1 MSYKEFIKLLYK
13 YISQHIG
20 KLIFTSLLMIL
31 ATALESSV
39 PEITGQ
45 IVDKLFNAERSSST
59 TVLYSLIIFGV
70 IGLSA
75 IFSLLSLTTSSWVAN
90 KVVMDIRVDMFK
102 KLLKLPKNFFD
113 RTSSGKILSKLTF
126 DVEQIAG
133 AASTIWLDFIKASV
147 TVFILVIYL
156 FYKNWQLSLSLIV
169 ILPIVFIAVKSSSS
183 RMRNSSSQVQKS
195 IGDMTHLLEEN
206 ISGNSVIKIFEAEK
220 YEKDKFDHQ
229 VNNVRQQR
237 FKVDLTA
244 AVNSNLINILLGL
257 SLAMVVYFSSFSLQM
272 TAGEFLSYFT
282 ALAMLIKPAKTLVN
296 INKPFQ
302 VALAAGQSVSAFLNE
317 EEESNNGKK
326 SVKKLNGDII
336 FENILFSYEPNKLV
350 LNNFSLSVKA
360 GETIAI
366 VGPTGSGKT
375 TIIDLLT
382 KFYTPQSGSIFI
394 DGIDI
399 KKLNNHSLRSNIA
412 FVDQGTRLFN
422 DTITANI
429 ALGKSDV
436 MSFETVKESAVKAE
450 AIEFIDNLE
459 KQFDTDIGDN
469 GQLLSGGQRQRLAIA
484 RAIAKDASILILDE
498 ATSALDSSTEK
509 LVQKSIAKMTQNK
522 TTIIIAHRLS
532 TIQNADRII
541 VLKSGEIIEE
551 GTHES
556 LIKNNGYY
564 SQLVEDQY
572 K

>member
-31 ATALESSV
+31 ATALESSI

-59 TVLYSLIIFGV
+59 TILYSLIVFGV
-70 IGLSA
+70 ISLSA
-75 IFSLLSLTTSSWVAN
+75 IFSLVSSSTNSWVSN

-102 KLLKLPKNFFD
+102 KLLKLPKKFFD
-113 RTSSGKILSKLTF
+113 GTSSGKILSKLTF

-133 AASTIWLDFIKASV
+133 AASTIWLDFIKAMV
-147 TVFILVIYL
+147 TVLILVLYL
-156 FYKNWQLSLSLIV
+156 FYKNWQLSISLLV
-169 ILPIVFIAVKSSSS
+169 ILPIVFIAVKRSSS
-183 RMRNSSSQVQKS
+183 RMRKSSSEVQKS
-195 IGDMTHLLEEN
+195 VGDMTHLLEEN
-206 ISGNSVIKIFEAEK
+206 ISGNSVIRIFEAEK
-220 YEKDKFDHQ
+220 YEKNKFDHQ

-302 VALAAGQSVSAFLNE
+302 VALAAGQSVFTFLNE

-326 SVKKLNGDII
+326 SVKKLNGDIN

-382 KFYTPQSGSIFI
+382 KFYTPQSGSISI

-422 DTITANI
+422 DTIRANI
-429 ALGKSDV
+429 ALGKLDV
-436 MSFETVKESAVKAE
+436 MPFETVKESAVKAE
-450 AIEFIDNLE
+450 AIEFIDSLE
-459 KQFDTDIGDN
+459 KQFDTHIGDN

-484 RAIAKDASILILDE
+484 RAIAKNASILILDE

-509 LVQKSIAKMTQNK
+509 LVQKSIAKMTQDK
-522 TTIIIAHRLS
+522 TTIVIAHRLS

-564 SQLVEDQY
+564 SQLVQDQY

>member
-31 ATALESSV
+31 ATALESSI

-75 IFSLLSLTTSSWVAN
+75 IFSLLSTSTSSWVAN

-102 KLLKLPKNFFD
+102 KLLKLPKKFFD
-113 RTSSGKILSKLTF
+113 MTSSGKILSKLTF

-169 ILPIVFIAVKSSSS
+169 ILPIVFIAVKKSSS
-183 RMRNSSSQVQKS
+183 RMRNSSSEVQKS

-220 YEKDKFDHQ
+220 HEKDKFDHQ

-244 AVNSNLINILLGL
+244 AINSNLINILLGL

-302 VALAAGQSVSAFLNE
+302 VALAAGQSVFTFLNE

-326 SVKKLNGDII
+326 SVKKLNGDIN

-422 DTITANI
+422 DTIRANI
-429 ALGKSDV
+429 ALGKLNE
-436 MSFETVKESAVKAE
+436 MSLETVKESAVKAE

-509 LVQKSIAKMTQNK
+509 LVQKSIAKMTK
-522 TTIIIAHRLS
+522 HRTTIVIAHRLS
-532 TIQNADRII
+532 TIQNADRVI

-556 LIKNNGYY
+556 LIKSNGYY
-564 SQLVEDQY
+564 SQLVQDQF

>member
-1 MSYKEFIKLLYK
+1 MSYKEFIKFLYK

-31 ATALESSV
+31 ATALESSI

-59 TVLYSLIIFGV
+59 TILYSLIVFGV
-70 IGLSA
+70 ISLSA
-75 IFSLLSLTTSSWVAN
+75 IFSLVSSSTNSWVSN

-102 KLLKLPKNFFD
+102 KLLKLPKKFFD
-113 RTSSGKILSKLTF
+113 GTSSGKILSKLTF

-133 AASTIWLDFIKASV
+133 AASTIWLDFIKAMV
-147 TVFILVIYL
+147 TVLILVLYL
-156 FYKNWQLSLSLIV
+156 FYKNWQLSISLLV
-169 ILPIVFIAVKSSSS
+169 ILPIVFIAVKRSSS
-183 RMRNSSSQVQKS
+183 RMRKSSSEVQKS
-195 IGDMTHLLEEN
+195 VGDMTHLLEEN
-206 ISGNSVIKIFEAEK
+206 ISGNSVIRIFEAEK
-220 YEKDKFDHQ
+220 YEKNKFDHQ

-302 VALAAGQSVSAFLNE
+302 VALAAGQSVFTFLNE

-326 SVKKLNGDII
+326 SVKKLNGDIN

-382 KFYTPQSGSIFI
+382 KFYTPQSGSISI

-422 DTITANI
+422 DTIRANI
-429 ALGKSDV
+429 ALGKLDV
-436 MSFETVKESAVKAE
+436 MPFETVKESAVKAE
-450 AIEFIDNLE
+450 AIEFIDSLE
-459 KQFDTDIGDN
+459 KQFDTHIGDN

-484 RAIAKDASILILDE
+484 RAIAKNASILILDE

-509 LVQKSIAKMTQNK
+509 LVQKSIAKMTQDK
-522 TTIIIAHRLS
+522 TTIVIAHRLS
-532 TIQNADRII
+532 TIKNADRII

-564 SQLVEDQY
+564 SQLVKDQY

>member
-31 ATALESSV
+31 ATALESSI

-45 IVDKLFNAERSSST
+45 IVDKLFNVERSSST

-70 IGLSA
+70 ISLSA
-75 IFSLLSLTTSSWVAN
+75 IFSLISLSTNSWVAN

-102 KLLKLPKNFFD
+102 KLLKLPKKFFD

-169 ILPIVFIAVKSSSS
+169 ILPIVFIAVKKSSL
-183 RMRNSSSQVQKS
+183 RMRNSSSEVQKS

-220 YEKDKFDHQ
+220 YEKEKFDHQ
-229 VNNVRQQR
+229 VNNLRQQR

-244 AVNSNLINILLGL
+244 AINSNLINILLGL

-302 VALAAGQSVSAFLNE
+302 VALAAGQSVFTFLNE

-326 SVKKLNGDII
+326 SVKKLNGDIN

-422 DTITANI
+422 DTIRANI
-429 ALGKSDV
+429 ALGKLNE
-436 MSFETVKESAVKAE
+436 MSLETVKESAVKAE

-509 LVQKSIAKMTQNK
+509 LVQKSIAKMTQHR
-522 TTIIIAHRLS
+522 TTIVIAHRLS

-564 SQLVEDQY
+564 SQLVKDQY

>member
-31 ATALESSV
+31 ATALESSI

-70 IGLSA
+70 ISLSA
-75 IFSLLSLTTSSWVAN
+75 IFSLISLSTNSWVAN

-102 KLLKLPKNFFD
+102 KLLKLPKKFFD

-169 ILPIVFIAVKSSSS
+169 ILPIVFIAVKKSSS
-183 RMRNSSSQVQKS
+183 RMRNSSSEVQKS

-244 AVNSNLINILLGL
+244 AINSNLINILLGL

-302 VALAAGQSVSAFLNE
+302 IALAAGQSVFTFLNE

-326 SVKKLNGDII
+326 SVKKLNGDIN

-422 DTITANI
+422 DTIRANI
-429 ALGKSDV
+429 ALGKLNE
-436 MSFETVKESAVKAE
+436 MSLETVKESAVKAE

-509 LVQKSIAKMTQNK
+509 LVQKSIAKMTQDK
-522 TTIIIAHRLS
+522 TTIVIAHRLS

-564 SQLVEDQY
+564 SQLVKDQY

>member
-45 IVDKLFNAERSSST
+45 IVDKLFNAERTSSNTILFSI
-59 TVLYSLIIFGV
+59 LIFGV
-70 IGLSA
+70 ISLSA
-75 IFSLLSLTTSSWVAN
+75 IFTLISISTSSWVAN
-90 KVVMDIRVDMFK
+90 KVIMDMRVDMFK
-102 KLLKLPKNFFD
+102 KLLKLPKKYFD
-113 RTSSGKILSKLTF
+113 KTSSGKILSKLTF

-133 AASTIWLDFIKASV
+133 VASTIWLDFIKASI
-147 TVFILVIYL
+147 TVLILTLYL
-156 FYKNWQLSLSLIV
+156 FYKNWQLSLILLV
-169 ILPIVFIAVKSSSS
+169 ILPVISYAVKRSSS
-183 RMRNSSSQVQKS
+183 RMRKSSTEVQRS

-206 ISGNSVIKIFEAEK
+206 ISGNSVIKIFDAQK
-220 YEKDKFDHQ
+220 YEKNKFDNQ
-229 VNNVRQQR
+229 INNVRQQR
-237 FKVDLTA
+237 FKVELTA
-244 AVNSNLINILLGL
+244 AINSNLINVLLGL
-257 SLAMVVYFSSFSLQM
+257 SLAMVVYFSSYSLQM

-282 ALAMLIKPAKTLVN
+282 ALAMLIKPSKTLVN

-302 VALAAGQSVSAFLNE
+302 VAYAAGQSVFTFLKE
-317 EEESNNGKK
+317 EEESNNGNKV
-326 SVKKLNGDII
+326 VKKLNGDIV

-399 KKLNNHSLRSNIA
+399 KKVNNHSLRSNIA

-422 DTITANI
+422 GTIRANI
-429 ALGKSDV
+429 ALGKLDV
-436 MSFETVKESAVKAE
+436 MPFEIVKESAVKAE

-509 LVQKSIAKMTQNK
+509 LVQKAIAKMTQDK
-522 TTIIIAHRLS
+522 TTIVIAHRLS

-564 SQLVEDQY
+564 SQLVQDQY

>member
-31 ATALESSV
+31 ATALESSI

-75 IFSLLSLTTSSWVAN
+75 IFSLLSSTTSSWVAN

-102 KLLKLPKNFFD
+102 KLLKLPKKFFD

-147 TVFILVIYL
+147 TVLILVLYL
-156 FYKNWQLSLSLIV
+156 FFKNWQLSLSLIV
-169 ILPIVFIAVKSSSS
+169 ILPLVFIAVKSSSS

-422 DTITANI
+422 DTIRANI

-564 SQLVEDQY
+564 SQLVQDQY

>member
-1 MSYKEFIKLLYK
+1 MSYKEFIKLLFK

-31 ATALESSV
+31 ATALESSI

-70 IGLSA
+70 ISLSA
-75 IFSLLSLTTSSWVAN
+75 IFSLLSTSTSSWVAN

-102 KLLKLPKNFFD
+102 KLLKLPKKFFD
-113 RTSSGKILSKLTF
+113 VTSSGKILSKLTF

-147 TVFILVIYL
+147 TVLILVLYL

-169 ILPIVFIAVKSSSS
+169 ILPIVFIAVKKSSS
-183 RMRNSSSQVQKS
+183 RMRNSSSEVQKS

-302 VALAAGQSVSAFLNE
+302 VALAAGQSVFTFLNE

-422 DTITANI
+422 DTIRANI
-429 ALGKSDV
+429 ALGKLNE
-436 MSFETVKESAVKAE
+436 MSFDTVKESAVKAE

-509 LVQKSIAKMTQNK
+509 LVQKSIAKMTQDK
-522 TTIIIAHRLS
+522 TTIVIAHRLS

-541 VLKSGEIIEE
+541 VLKSGGIIEE

-556 LIKNNGYY
+556 LIKSNGYY
-564 SQLVEDQY
+564 SQLVKDQY

>member
-70 IGLSA
+70 ISLSA
-75 IFSLLSLTTSSWVAN
+75 IFSLVSLSTNSWVAN

-399 KKLNNHSLRSNIA
+399 KKLDNHSLRSNIA

-509 LVQKSIAKMTQNK
+509 LVQKSIAKMTQHR

>member
-59 TVLYSLIIFGV
+59 TVLFSLIIFGV
-70 IGLSA
+70 IVLSA
-75 IFSLLSLTTSSWVAN
+75 IFSLLSSSISSWVAN

-102 KLLKLPKNFFD
+102 KLLKLPKKFFD
-113 RTSSGKILSKLTF
+113 KTSSGKILSKLTF

-169 ILPIVFIAVKSSSS
+169 ILPIVFIAVKKSSS
-183 RMRNSSSQVQKS
+183 RMRNSSSEVQKS
-195 IGDMTHLLEEN
+195 IGNMTHLLEEN

-244 AVNSNLINILLGL
+244 AINSNLINILLGL

-302 VALAAGQSVSAFLNE
+302 IALAAGHSVFTFLNQ

-326 SVKKLNGDII
+326 SIKNLNGDII

-399 KKLNNHSLRSNIA
+399 KKLDNHSLRSNIA

-422 DTITANI
+422 DTIRANI

>member
-70 IGLSA
+70 ISLSA
-75 IFSLLSLTTSSWVAN
+75 IFSLVSLSTNSWVAN

-133 AASTIWLDFIKASV
+133 AASSIWLDFIKASV

-156 FYKNWQLSLSLIV
+156 FYKNWQLSLSLLV
-169 ILPIVFIAVKSSSS
+169 ILPIVFFAVKRSSS
-183 RMRNSSSQVQKS
+183 RMRKSSSEVQKS
-195 IGDMTHLLEEN
+195 VGDMTHLLEEN
-206 ISGNSVIKIFEAEK
+206 ISGNSVIRIFEAEK
-220 YEKDKFDHQ
+220 YEKNKFDHQ

-302 VALAAGQSVSAFLNE
+302 VALAAGQSVFTFLNE

-326 SVKKLNGDII
+326 SVKKLNGDIN

-422 DTITANI
+422 DTIRANI
-429 ALGKSDV
+429 ALGKLNE
-436 MSFETVKESAVKAE
+436 MSLETVKESAVKAE

-509 LVQKSIAKMTQNK
+509 LVQKSIAKMTQDK
-522 TTIIIAHRLS
+522 TTIVIAHRLS

-564 SQLVEDQY
+564 SQLVKDQY

>member
-1 MSYKEFIKLLYK
+1 
-13 YISQHIG
+13 
-20 KLIFTSLLMIL
+20 
-31 ATALESSV
+31 
-39 PEITGQ
+39 
-45 IVDKLFNAERSSST
+45 
-59 TVLYSLIIFGV
+59 
-70 IGLSA
+70 
-75 IFSLLSLTTSSWVAN
+75 
-90 KVVMDIRVDMFK
+90 MFK
-102 KLLKLPKNFFD
+102 KLLKLPKKFFD

-133 AASTIWLDFIKASV
+133 AASSIWLDFIKASV

-169 ILPIVFIAVKSSSS
+169 ILPIVFIAVKKSSS
-183 RMRNSSSQVQKS
+183 RMRNSSSEVQKS

-206 ISGNSVIKIFEAEK
+206 ISGNAVIKIFEAEK

-422 DTITANI
+422 DTIRANI

-564 SQLVEDQY
+564 SQLVQDQY

>member
-31 ATALESSV
+31 ATALESSI

-70 IGLSA
+70 ISLSA
-75 IFSLLSLTTSSWVAN
+75 IFSLVSLSTNSWVAN

-102 KLLKLPKNFFD
+102 KLLKLPKKFFD

-169 ILPIVFIAVKSSSS
+169 ILPIVFIAVKKSSS
-183 RMRNSSSQVQKS
+183 RMRNSSYEVQKS
-195 IGDMTHLLEEN
+195 IGNMTHLLEEN

-244 AVNSNLINILLGL
+244 AINSNLINILLGL

-302 VALAAGQSVSAFLNE
+302 VALAAGQSVFTFLNE

-326 SVKKLNGDII
+326 SVKKLNGDIN

-422 DTITANI
+422 DTIRANI
-429 ALGKSDV
+429 ALGKLNE
-436 MSFETVKESAVKAE
+436 MSLETVKESAVKAE

-551 GTHES
+551 GTHKS
-556 LIKNNGYY
+556 LIKNNRYY
-564 SQLVEDQY
+564 SQLVQDQY

>member
-1 MSYKEFIKLLYK
+1 MSYKEFIKLLFK

-31 ATALESSV
+31 ATALESSI

-70 IGLSA
+70 ISLSA
-75 IFSLLSLTTSSWVAN
+75 IFSLLSSSTSSWVAN

-102 KLLKLPKNFFD
+102 KLLKLPKKFFD

-169 ILPIVFIAVKSSSS
+169 ILPIVFIAVKKSSS
-183 RMRNSSSQVQKS
+183 RMRNSSSEVQKS
-195 IGDMTHLLEEN
+195 IGNMTHLLEEN

-244 AVNSNLINILLGL
+244 AINSNLINILLGL

-302 VALAAGQSVSAFLNE
+302 VALAAGQSVFTFLNE

-326 SVKKLNGDII
+326 SVKKLNGDIN

-422 DTITANI
+422 DTIRANI
-429 ALGKSDV
+429 ALGKLNE
-436 MSFETVKESAVKAE
+436 MSLETVKESAVKAE

-509 LVQKSIAKMTQNK
+509 LVQKSIAKMTQHR
-522 TTIIIAHRLS
+522 TTIVIAHRLS

-551 GTHES
+551 GTHEN

-564 SQLVEDQY
+564 SQLVKDQY

>member
-31 ATALESSV
+31 ATALESSI

-70 IGLSA
+70 ISLSA
-75 IFSLLSLTTSSWVAN
+75 IFSLLSSSTSSWVAN

-102 KLLKLPKNFFD
+102 KLLKLPKKFFD
-113 RTSSGKILSKLTF
+113 MTSSGKILSKLTF

-133 AASTIWLDFIKASV
+133 ATSTIWLDFIKASV

-169 ILPIVFIAVKSSSS
+169 ILPIVFIAVKKSSS
-183 RMRNSSSQVQKS
+183 RMRNSSSEVQKS
-195 IGDMTHLLEEN
+195 IGNMTHLLEEN

-244 AVNSNLINILLGL
+244 AINSNLINILLGL

-302 VALAAGQSVSAFLNE
+302 VALAAGQSVFTFLNE

-326 SVKKLNGDII
+326 SVKKLNGDIN

-382 KFYTPQSGSIFI
+382 KFYIPQSGSIFI

-399 KKLNNHSLRSNIA
+399 KKLNNNSLRSNIA

-422 DTITANI
+422 DTIRANI
-429 ALGKSDV
+429 ALGKLNE
-436 MSFETVKESAVKAE
+436 MSLETVKESAVKAE

-509 LVQKSIAKMTQNK
+509 LVQKSIAKMTQDK
-522 TTIIIAHRLS
+522 TTIVIAHRLS

-564 SQLVEDQY
+564 SQLVKDQY

>member
-31 ATALESSV
+31 ATALESSI

-75 IFSLLSLTTSSWVAN
+75 IFSLLSSTTSSWVAN

-102 KLLKLPKNFFD
+102 KLLKLPKKFFD

-147 TVFILVIYL
+147 TVLILVLYL
-156 FYKNWQLSLSLIV
+156 FFKNWQLSLSLIV
-169 ILPIVFIAVKSSSS
+169 ILPLVFIAVKSSSS

-302 VALAAGQSVSAFLNE
+302 IALAAGQSVFTFLNQ

-326 SVKKLNGDII
+326 SIKNLNGDII

-350 LNNFSLSVKA
+350 LNNLSLSVKA

-399 KKLNNHSLRSNIA
+399 KKLDNHSLRSNIA

-422 DTITANI
+422 DTIRANI

-509 LVQKSIAKMTQNK
+509 LVQKSIAKMTQHR

>member
-31 ATALESSV
+31 ATALESSI

-75 IFSLLSLTTSSWVAN
+75 IFSLLSTSTSSWVAN

-102 KLLKLPKNFFD
+102 KLLKLPKKFFD
-113 RTSSGKILSKLTF
+113 KTSSGKILSKLTF

-147 TVFILVIYL
+147 TVLILVLYL

-169 ILPIVFIAVKSSSS
+169 ILPIVFIAVKKSSS
-183 RMRNSSSQVQKS
+183 RMRNSSSEVQKS

-220 YEKDKFDHQ
+220 YEKNKFDHQ

-302 VALAAGQSVSAFLNE
+302 VALAAGQSVFTFLNE

-350 LNNFSLSVKA
+350 LNNFSLLVKA

-422 DTITANI
+422 DTIRANI
-429 ALGKSDV
+429 ALGKLNE
-436 MSFETVKESAVKAE
+436 MSFDTVKESAVKAE

-509 LVQKSIAKMTQNK
+509 LVQKSIAKMTQDK
-522 TTIIIAHRLS
+522 TTIVIAHRLS

-564 SQLVEDQY
+564 SQLVKDQY

>member
-20 KLIFTSLLMIL
+20 KLIFTSLLMML
-31 ATALESSV
+31 ATALESSI

-59 TVLYSLIIFGV
+59 TILYSLIVFGV
-70 IGLSA
+70 ISLSA
-75 IFSLLSLTTSSWVAN
+75 IFSLVSSSTNSWVSN

-102 KLLKLPKNFFD
+102 KLLKLPKKFFD
-113 RTSSGKILSKLTF
+113 GTSSGKILSKLTF

-133 AASTIWLDFIKASV
+133 AASTIWLDFIKAMV
-147 TVFILVIYL
+147 TVLILVLYL
-156 FYKNWQLSLSLIV
+156 FYKNWQLSISLLV
-169 ILPIVFIAVKSSSS
+169 ILPIVFIAVKRSSS
-183 RMRNSSSQVQKS
+183 RMRKSSSEVQKS
-195 IGDMTHLLEEN
+195 VGDMTHLLEEN
-206 ISGNSVIKIFEAEK
+206 ISGNSVIRIFEAEK
-220 YEKDKFDHQ
+220 YEKNKFDHQ

-302 VALAAGQSVSAFLNE
+302 VALAAGQSVFTFLNE

-326 SVKKLNGDII
+326 SVKKLNGDIN

-382 KFYTPQSGSIFI
+382 KFYTPQSGSISI

-422 DTITANI
+422 DTIRANI
-429 ALGKSDV
+429 ALGKLDV
-436 MSFETVKESAVKAE
+436 MPFETVKESAVKAE
-450 AIEFIDNLE
+450 AIEFIDSLE
-459 KQFDTDIGDN
+459 KQFDTHIGDN

-484 RAIAKDASILILDE
+484 RAIAKNASILILDE

-509 LVQKSIAKMTQNK
+509 LVQKSIAKMTQDK
-522 TTIIIAHRLS
+522 TTIVIAHRLS
-532 TIQNADRII
+532 TIKNADRII

-564 SQLVEDQY
+564 SQLVKDQY

>member
-31 ATALESSV
+31 ATALESSI

-45 IVDKLFNAERSSST
+45 IVDKLFNAERSSSNT
-59 TVLYSLIIFGV
+59 ILYSLIVFGV
-70 IGLSA
+70 ISLSA
-75 IFSLLSLTTSSWVAN
+75 IFSLVSSSTNSWVSN

-102 KLLKLPKNFFD
+102 KLLKLPKKFFD
-113 RTSSGKILSKLTF
+113 GTSSGKILSKLTF

-133 AASTIWLDFIKASV
+133 AASTIWLDFIKAMV
-147 TVFILVIYL
+147 TVLILVLYL
-156 FYKNWQLSLSLIV
+156 FYKNWQLSISLLV
-169 ILPIVFIAVKSSSS
+169 ILPIVFIAVKRSSS
-183 RMRNSSSQVQKS
+183 RMRKSSSEVQKS
-195 IGDMTHLLEEN
+195 VGDMTHLLEEN
-206 ISGNSVIKIFEAEK
+206 ISGNSVIRIFEAEK
-220 YEKDKFDHQ
+220 YEKNKFDHQ

-302 VALAAGQSVSAFLNE
+302 VALAAGQSVFTFLNE

-326 SVKKLNGDII
+326 SVKKLNGDIN

-382 KFYTPQSGSIFI
+382 KFYTPQSGSISI

-422 DTITANI
+422 DTIRANI
-429 ALGKSDV
+429 ALGKLDV
-436 MSFETVKESAVKAE
+436 MSFKKIKESAVKAE
-450 AIEFIDNLE
+450 AIEFIENLE

-509 LVQKSIAKMTQNK
+509 LVQKSIAKMTKDK
-522 TTIIIAHRLS
+522 TTIVIAHRLS

-541 VLKSGEIIEE
+541 VLKSGKIMEE
-551 GTHES
+551 GTHET
-556 LIKNNGYY
+556 LINNSGYY
-564 SQLVEDQY
+564 SQLVADQF

>member
-70 IGLSA
+70 ISLSA
-75 IFSLLSLTTSSWVAN
+75 IFSLVSLSTNSWVAN

-133 AASTIWLDFIKASV
+133 AASSIWLDFIKASV

-169 ILPIVFIAVKSSSS
+169 ILPIVFIAVKKSSS
-183 RMRNSSSQVQKS
+183 RMRNSSSEVQKS

-206 ISGNSVIKIFEAEK
+206 ISGNAVIKIFEAEK

-422 DTITANI
+422 DTIRANI

-509 LVQKSIAKMTQNK
+509 LVQKSIAKMTQHR
-522 TTIIIAHRLS
+522 TTIVIAHRLS

-564 SQLVEDQY
+564 SQLVQDQY

>member
-31 ATALESSV
+31 ATALESSI

-45 IVDKLFNAERSSST
+45 IVDKLFNAERSSSNT
-59 TVLYSLIIFGV
+59 ILYSLIVFGV
-70 IGLSA
+70 ISLSA
-75 IFSLLSLTTSSWVAN
+75 IFSLVSSSTNSWVSN

-102 KLLKLPKNFFD
+102 KLLKLPKKFFD
-113 RTSSGKILSKLTF
+113 GTSSGKILSKLTF

-133 AASTIWLDFIKASV
+133 AASTIWLDFIKAMV
-147 TVFILVIYL
+147 TVLILVLYL
-156 FYKNWQLSLSLIV
+156 FYKNWQLSISLLV
-169 ILPIVFIAVKSSSS
+169 ILPIVFIAVKRSSS
-183 RMRNSSSQVQKS
+183 RMRKSSSEVQKS
-195 IGDMTHLLEEN
+195 VGDMTHLLEEN
-206 ISGNSVIKIFEAEK
+206 ISGNSVIRIFEAEK
-220 YEKDKFDHQ
+220 YEKNKFDHQ

-302 VALAAGQSVSAFLNE
+302 VALAAGQSVFTFLNE
-317 EEESNNGKK
+317 KEESNNGKK
-326 SVKKLNGDII
+326 SVKKLNGDIN
-336 FENILFSYEPNKLV
+336 FKNILFSYEPNKLV

-382 KFYTPQSGSIFI
+382 KFYTPQSGSISI

-422 DTITANI
+422 DTIRANI
-429 ALGKSDV
+429 ALGKLDV
-436 MSFETVKESAVKAE
+436 MPFETVKESAVKAE
-450 AIEFIDNLE
+450 AIEFIDSLE
-459 KQFDTDIGDN
+459 KQFDTHIGDN

-484 RAIAKDASILILDE
+484 RAIAKNASILILDE

-509 LVQKSIAKMTQNK
+509 LVQKSIAKMTQDK
-522 TTIIIAHRLS
+522 TTIVIAHRLS
-532 TIQNADRII
+532 TIKNADRII

-551 GTHES
+551 GAHES
-556 LIKNNGYY
+556 LIKSNGYY
-564 SQLVEDQY
+564 SQLVQDQF

>member
-70 IGLSA
+70 ISLSA
-75 IFSLLSLTTSSWVAN
+75 IFSLVSLSTNSWVAN

-133 AASTIWLDFIKASV
+133 AASSIWLDFIKASV

-169 ILPIVFIAVKSSSS
+169 ILPIVFIAVKKSSS
-183 RMRNSSSQVQKS
+183 RMRNSSSEVQKS

-206 ISGNSVIKIFEAEK
+206 ISGNAVIKIFEAEK

-422 DTITANI
+422 DTIRANI

-541 VLKSGEIIEE
+541 VLKSGKIIEE
-551 GTHES
+551 GNHEK

-564 SQLVEDQY
+564 SQLVKDQY

>member
-31 ATALESSV
+31 ATALESSI

-70 IGLSA
+70 ISLSA
-75 IFSLLSLTTSSWVAN
+75 IFSLISLSTNSWVAN

-102 KLLKLPKNFFD
+102 KLLKLPKKFFD

-169 ILPIVFIAVKSSSS
+169 ILPIVFIAVKKSSS
-183 RMRNSSSQVQKS
+183 RMRNSSSEVQKS

-244 AVNSNLINILLGL
+244 AINSNLINILLGL

-302 VALAAGQSVSAFLNE
+302 VALAAGQSVFTFLNE

-326 SVKKLNGDII
+326 SVKKLNGDIN

-422 DTITANI
+422 DTIRANI
-429 ALGKSDV
+429 ALGKLNE
-436 MSFETVKESAVKAE
+436 MSLETVKESAVKAE

-509 LVQKSIAKMTQNK
+509 LVQKSITKMTQDK
-522 TTIIIAHRLS
+522 TTIVIAHRLS

-564 SQLVEDQY
+564 SQLVKDQY

>member
-31 ATALESSV
+31 ATALESSI

-70 IGLSA
+70 ISLSA
-75 IFSLLSLTTSSWVAN
+75 IFSLISLSTNSWVAN

-102 KLLKLPKNFFD
+102 KLLKLPKKFFD

-169 ILPIVFIAVKSSSS
+169 ILPIVFIAVKKSSS
-183 RMRNSSSQVQKS
+183 RMRNSSSEVQKS

-244 AVNSNLINILLGL
+244 AINSNLINILLGL

-302 VALAAGQSVSAFLNE
+302 VALAAGQSVFTFLNE

-326 SVKKLNGDII
+326 SVKKLNGDIN

-422 DTITANI
+422 DTIRANI
-429 ALGKSDV
+429 ALGKLNE
-436 MSFETVKESAVKAE
+436 MSLETVKESAVKAE

-509 LVQKSIAKMTQNK
+509 LVQKSIAKMTQDK
-522 TTIIIAHRLS
+522 TTIVIAHRLS

-564 SQLVEDQY
+564 SQLVKDQY

>member
-1 MSYKEFIKLLYK
+1 MSYKEFIKLLFK

-31 ATALESSV
+31 ATALESSI

-70 IGLSA
+70 ISLSA
-75 IFSLLSLTTSSWVAN
+75 IFSLISLSTNSWVAN

-102 KLLKLPKNFFD
+102 KLLKLPKKFFD

-169 ILPIVFIAVKSSSS
+169 ILPIVFIAVKKSSS
-183 RMRNSSSQVQKS
+183 RMRNSSSEVQKS

-220 YEKDKFDHQ
+220 YEKEKFDHQ

-244 AVNSNLINILLGL
+244 AINSNLINILLGL

-302 VALAAGQSVSAFLNE
+302 VALAAGQSVFTFLNE

-326 SVKKLNGDII
+326 SVKKLNGDIN

-422 DTITANI
+422 DTIRANI
-429 ALGKSDV
+429 ALGKLNE
-436 MSFETVKESAVKAE
+436 MSLETVKESAVKAE

-509 LVQKSIAKMTQNK
+509 LVQKSIAKMTQDK
-522 TTIIIAHRLS
+522 TTIVIAHRLS

-556 LIKNNGYY
+556 LIKSNGYY
-564 SQLVEDQY
+564 SQLVQDQY

>member
-31 ATALESSV
+31 ATALESSI

-75 IFSLLSLTTSSWVAN
+75 IFSLLSSTTSSWVAN

-102 KLLKLPKNFFD
+102 KLLKLPKKFFD

-147 TVFILVIYL
+147 TVLILVLYL
-156 FYKNWQLSLSLIV
+156 FFKNWQLSLSLIV
-169 ILPIVFIAVKSSSS
+169 ILPLVFIAVKSSSS

-422 DTITANI
+422 DTIRANI

>member
-31 ATALESSV
+31 ATALESSI

-45 IVDKLFNAERSSST
+45 IVDKLFNAERSSSNT
-59 TVLYSLIIFGV
+59 ILYSLIVFGV
-70 IGLSA
+70 ISLSA
-75 IFSLLSLTTSSWVAN
+75 IFSLVSSSTNSWVSN

-102 KLLKLPKNFFD
+102 KLLKLPKKFFD
-113 RTSSGKILSKLTF
+113 GTSSGKILSKLTF

-133 AASTIWLDFIKASV
+133 AASTIWLDFIKAMV
-147 TVFILVIYL
+147 TVLILVLYL
-156 FYKNWQLSLSLIV
+156 FYKNWQLSISLLV
-169 ILPIVFIAVKSSSS
+169 ILPIVFIAVKRSSS
-183 RMRNSSSQVQKS
+183 RMRKSSSEVQKS
-195 IGDMTHLLEEN
+195 VGDMTHLLEEN
-206 ISGNSVIKIFEAEK
+206 ISGNSVIRIFEAEK
-220 YEKDKFDHQ
+220 YEKNKFDHQ

-302 VALAAGQSVSAFLNE
+302 VALAAGQSVFTFLNE
-317 EEESNNGKK
+317 KEESNNGKK
-326 SVKKLNGDII
+326 SVKKLNGDIN

-382 KFYTPQSGSIFI
+382 KFYTPQSGSISI

-422 DTITANI
+422 DTIRANI
-429 ALGKSDV
+429 ALGKLDV
-436 MSFETVKESAVKAE
+436 MPFETVKESAVKAE
-450 AIEFIDNLE
+450 AIEFIDSLE
-459 KQFDTDIGDN
+459 KQFDTHIGDN

-484 RAIAKDASILILDE
+484 RAIAKNASILILDE

-509 LVQKSIAKMTQNK
+509 LVQKSIAKMTQDK
-522 TTIIIAHRLS
+522 TTIVIAHRLS
-532 TIQNADRII
+532 TIKNADRII

-551 GTHES
+551 GAHES

-564 SQLVEDQY
+564 SQLVKDQY

>member
-31 ATALESSV
+31 ATALESSI

-45 IVDKLFNAERSSST
+45 IVDKLFNAERSSSNT
-59 TVLYSLIIFGV
+59 ILYSLIVFGV
-70 IGLSA
+70 ISLSA
-75 IFSLLSLTTSSWVAN
+75 IFSLVSSSTNSWVSN

-102 KLLKLPKNFFD
+102 KLLKLPKKFFD
-113 RTSSGKILSKLTF
+113 GTSSGKILSKLTF

-133 AASTIWLDFIKASV
+133 AASTIWLDFIKAMV
-147 TVFILVIYL
+147 TVLILVLYL
-156 FYKNWQLSLSLIV
+156 FYKNWQLSISLLV
-169 ILPIVFIAVKSSSS
+169 ILPIVFIAVKRSSS
-183 RMRNSSSQVQKS
+183 RMRKSSSEVQKS
-195 IGDMTHLLEEN
+195 VGDMTHLLEEN
-206 ISGNSVIKIFEAEK
+206 ISGNSVIRIFEAEK
-220 YEKDKFDHQ
+220 YEKNKFDHQ

-244 AVNSNLINILLGL
+244 AVNTNLINILLGL

-302 VALAAGQSVSAFLNE
+302 VALAAGQSVFTFLNE

-326 SVKKLNGDII
+326 SVKKLNGDIN

-382 KFYTPQSGSIFI
+382 KFYTPQSGSISI

-422 DTITANI
+422 DTIRANI
-429 ALGKSDV
+429 ALGKLDV
-436 MSFETVKESAVKAE
+436 MPFETVKESAVKAE
-450 AIEFIDNLE
+450 AIEFIDSLE
-459 KQFDTDIGDN
+459 KQFDTHIGDN

-484 RAIAKDASILILDE
+484 RAIAKNASILILDE

-509 LVQKSIAKMTQNK
+509 LVQKSIAKMTQDK
-522 TTIIIAHRLS
+522 TTIVIAHRLS

-551 GTHES
+551 GTHEY

-564 SQLVEDQY
+564 SQLVTDQF

>member
-31 ATALESSV
+31 ATALESSI

-70 IGLSA
+70 ISLSA
-75 IFSLLSLTTSSWVAN
+75 IFSLLSSSTSSWVAN

-102 KLLKLPKNFFD
+102 KLLKLPKKFFD

-169 ILPIVFIAVKSSSS
+169 ILPVVFIAVKKSSS
-183 RMRNSSSQVQKS
+183 RMRNSSSEVQKS
-195 IGDMTHLLEEN
+195 IGNMTHLLEEN

-244 AVNSNLINILLGL
+244 AINSNLINILLGL

-302 VALAAGQSVSAFLNE
+302 VALAAGQSVFTFLNE

-326 SVKKLNGDII
+326 SVKKLNGDIN

-422 DTITANI
+422 DTIRANI
-429 ALGKSDV
+429 ALGKLNE
-436 MSFETVKESAVKAE
+436 MSLETVKESAVKAE

-509 LVQKSIAKMTQNK
+509 LVQKSIAKMTQYR
-522 TTIIIAHRLS
+522 TTIVIAHRLS

-564 SQLVEDQY
+564 SQLIKDQY

>member
-31 ATALESSV
+31 ATALESSI

-70 IGLSA
+70 ISLSA
-75 IFSLLSLTTSSWVAN
+75 IFSLISLSTNSWVAN

-102 KLLKLPKNFFD
+102 KLLKLPKKFFD

-169 ILPIVFIAVKSSSS
+169 ILPIVFIAVKKSSS
-183 RMRNSSSQVQKS
+183 RMRNSSSEVQKS

-244 AVNSNLINILLGL
+244 AINSNLINILLGL

-302 VALAAGQSVSAFLNE
+302 VALAAGQSVFTFLNE

-326 SVKKLNGDII
+326 SVKKLNGDIN

-422 DTITANI
+422 DTIRANI
-429 ALGKSDV
+429 ALGKLNE
-436 MSFETVKESAVKAE
+436 MSLETVKESAVKAE

-509 LVQKSIAKMTQNK
+509 LVQKSIAKMSQHR
-522 TTIIIAHRLS
+522 TTIVIAHRLS

-564 SQLVEDQY
+564 SQLVKDQY

>member
-31 ATALESSV
+31 ATALESSI

-70 IGLSA
+70 ISLSA
-75 IFSLLSLTTSSWVAN
+75 IFSLISLSTNSWVAN

-102 KLLKLPKNFFD
+102 KLLKLPKKFFD

-169 ILPIVFIAVKSSSS
+169 ILPIVFIAVKKSSS
-183 RMRNSSSQVQKS
+183 RMRNSSSEVQKS

-244 AVNSNLINILLGL
+244 AINSNLINILLGL

-302 VALAAGQSVSAFLNE
+302 IALAAGQSVFTFLNE

-326 SVKKLNGDII
+326 SVKKLNGDIN

-375 TIIDLLT
+375 TVIDLLT

-422 DTITANI
+422 DTIRANI
-429 ALGKSDV
+429 ALGKLNE
-436 MSFETVKESAVKAE
+436 MSLETVKESAVKAE

-509 LVQKSIAKMTQNK
+509 LVQKSIAKMTQDK
-522 TTIIIAHRLS
+522 TTIVIAHRLS

-564 SQLVEDQY
+564 SQLVKDQY

>member
-31 ATALESSV
+31 ATALESSI

-70 IGLSA
+70 ISLSA
-75 IFSLLSLTTSSWVAN
+75 IFSLISLSTNSWVAN

-102 KLLKLPKNFFD
+102 KLLKLPKKFFD
-113 RTSSGKILSKLTF
+113 MTSSGKILSKLTF

-133 AASTIWLDFIKASV
+133 AASSIWLDFIKASV

-169 ILPIVFIAVKSSSS
+169 ILPIVFIAVKKSSS
-183 RMRNSSSQVQKS
+183 RMRNSSSEVQKS

-244 AVNSNLINILLGL
+244 AINSNLINILLGL

-302 VALAAGQSVSAFLNE
+302 VALAAGQSVFTFLNE

-326 SVKKLNGDII
+326 SVKKLNGDIN

-412 FVDQGTRLFN
+412 FVDQGIRLFN
-422 DTITANI
+422 DTIRANI
-429 ALGKSDV
+429 ALGKLNE
-436 MSFETVKESAVKAE
+436 MSLETVKESAVKAE

-509 LVQKSIAKMTQNK
+509 LVQKSITKMTQDK
-522 TTIIIAHRLS
+522 TTIVIAHRLS

-564 SQLVEDQY
+564 SQLVKDQY

>member
-31 ATALESSV
+31 ATALESSI

-75 IFSLLSLTTSSWVAN
+75 IFSLLSSTTSSWVAN

-102 KLLKLPKNFFD
+102 KLLKLPKKFFD

-147 TVFILVIYL
+147 TVLILVLYL
-156 FYKNWQLSLSLIV
+156 FFKNWQLSLSLIV
-169 ILPIVFIAVKSSSS
+169 ILPIVFIAVKKSSS
-183 RMRNSSSQVQKS
+183 RIRNSSSQVQKS

-422 DTITANI
+422 DTIRANI

>member
-31 ATALESSV
+31 ATALESSI

-70 IGLSA
+70 ISLSA
-75 IFSLLSLTTSSWVAN
+75 IFSLISLSTNSWVAN

-102 KLLKLPKNFFD
+102 KLLKLPKKFFD

-169 ILPIVFIAVKSSSS
+169 ILPIVFIAVKKSSS
-183 RMRNSSSQVQKS
+183 RMRNSSSEVQKS

-244 AVNSNLINILLGL
+244 AINSNLINILLGL

-302 VALAAGQSVSAFLNE
+302 VALAAGQSVFTFLNE

-326 SVKKLNGDII
+326 SVKKLNGDIN

-422 DTITANI
+422 DTIRANI
-429 ALGKSDV
+429 SLGKLNE
-436 MSFETVKESAVKAE
+436 MSLETVKESAVKAE

-509 LVQKSIAKMTQNK
+509 LVQKSIAKMTQHR
-522 TTIIIAHRLS
+522 TTIVIAHRLS

-551 GTHES
+551 GTHEN

-564 SQLVEDQY
+564 SQLVKDQY

>member
-31 ATALESSV
+31 ATALESSI

-59 TVLYSLIIFGV
+59 TILYSLIVFGV
-70 IGLSA
+70 ISLSA
-75 IFSLLSLTTSSWVAN
+75 IFSLVSSSTNSWVSN

-102 KLLKLPKNFFD
+102 KLLKLPKKFFD
-113 RTSSGKILSKLTF
+113 GTSSGKILSKLTF

-133 AASTIWLDFIKASV
+133 AASTIWLDFIKAMV
-147 TVFILVIYL
+147 TVLILVLYL
-156 FYKNWQLSLSLIV
+156 FYKNWQLSISLLV
-169 ILPIVFIAVKSSSS
+169 ILPIVFIAVKRSSS
-183 RMRNSSSQVQKS
+183 RMRKSSSEVQKS
-195 IGDMTHLLEEN
+195 VGDMTHLLEEN
-206 ISGNSVIKIFEAEK
+206 ISGNSVIRIFEAEK
-220 YEKDKFDHQ
+220 YEKNKFDHQ

-302 VALAAGQSVSAFLNE
+302 VALAAGQSVFTFLNE

-326 SVKKLNGDII
+326 SVKKLNGDIN

-382 KFYTPQSGSIFI
+382 KFYTPQSGSISI

-422 DTITANI
+422 DTIRANI
-429 ALGKSDV
+429 ALGKLDV
-436 MSFETVKESAVKAE
+436 MPFETVKESAVKAE
-450 AIEFIDNLE
+450 AIEFIDSLE
-459 KQFDTDIGDN
+459 KQFDTHIGDN

-484 RAIAKDASILILDE
+484 RAIAKNASILILDE

-509 LVQKSIAKMTQNK
+509 LVQKSIAKMTQDK
-522 TTIIIAHRLS
+522 TTIVIAHRLS

-556 LIKNNGYY
+556 LIRSNGYY
-564 SQLVEDQY
+564 SQLVKDQY

>member
-13 YISQHIG
+13 YISRHIG

-31 ATALESSV
+31 ATALESSI

-45 IVDKLFNAERSSST
+45 IVDKLFNAERSSSNT
-59 TVLYSLIIFGV
+59 ILYSLIVFGV
-70 IGLSA
+70 ISLSA
-75 IFSLLSLTTSSWVAN
+75 IFSLVSSSTNSWVSN

-102 KLLKLPKNFFD
+102 KLLKLPKKFFD
-113 RTSSGKILSKLTF
+113 GTSSGKILSKLTF

-133 AASTIWLDFIKASV
+133 AASTIWLDFIKAMV
-147 TVFILVIYL
+147 TVLILVLYL
-156 FYKNWQLSLSLIV
+156 FYKNWQLSISLLV
-169 ILPIVFIAVKSSSS
+169 ILPIVFIAVKRSSS
-183 RMRNSSSQVQKS
+183 RMRKSSSEVQKS
-195 IGDMTHLLEEN
+195 VGDMTHLLEEN
-206 ISGNSVIKIFEAEK
+206 ISGNSVIRIFEAEK
-220 YEKDKFDHQ
+220 YEKNKFDHQ

-302 VALAAGQSVSAFLNE
+302 VALAAGQSVFTFLNE

-326 SVKKLNGDII
+326 SVKKLNGDIN

-382 KFYTPQSGSIFI
+382 KFYTPQSGSISI

-422 DTITANI
+422 DTIRANI
-429 ALGKSDV
+429 ALGKLDV
-436 MSFETVKESAVKAE
+436 MPFETVKESAVKAE
-450 AIEFIDNLE
+450 AIEFIDSLE
-459 KQFDTDIGDN
+459 KQFDTHIGDN

-484 RAIAKDASILILDE
+484 RAIAKNASILILDE

-509 LVQKSIAKMTQNK
+509 LVQKSIAKMTQDK
-522 TTIIIAHRLS
+522 TTIVIAHRLS
-532 TIQNADRII
+532 TIKNADRII

-551 GTHES
+551 GAHES

-564 SQLVEDQY
+564 SQLVKDQY